1 LHVTELGNDYFT
13 FEKSKHA
20 MVGERTHLSYRL
32 GDRLKVKV
40 VRVDMET
47 SKIDLSL
54 INTNTS
60 KLKKINKKKD
70 TNFFESNKRKRKRK

>member
-1 LHVTELGNDYFT
+1 
-13 FEKSKHA
+13 

-54 INTNTS
+54 MNTNIGKS
-60 KLKKINKKKD
+60 KKIKNRKDVNHFSKNKRL
-70 TNFFESNKRKRKRK
+70 RKRK